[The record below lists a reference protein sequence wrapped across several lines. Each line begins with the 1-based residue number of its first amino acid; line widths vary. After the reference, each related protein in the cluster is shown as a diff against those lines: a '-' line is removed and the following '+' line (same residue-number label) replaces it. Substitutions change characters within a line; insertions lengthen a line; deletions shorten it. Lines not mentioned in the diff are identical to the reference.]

1 MLITCQRKDP
11 NMRNHILFCGLLLV
25 LTGCMTVGPDYRRPD
40 VDVPAT
46 WRFEEKEA
54 RDLSNAAWW
63 EQFNDPVLN
72 DLVGTALKQ
81 NKDLLIATARIE
93 EFFGRYFS
101 TRGDRFPSAGGNAE
115 AFRQQLSDEGLTTID
130 GKDNPYNQYEAFFS
144 GGWEIDF
151 WGKFRRA
158 TEAARAELLG
168 TEEARR
174 TVVLTLVS
182 AVATA
187 YVDIRALDKQLE
199 ITLRTAESRK
209 ETLDLFQMRFDKGII
224 SEVDLSQAESEYE
237 DAMARIPDL
246 ERAIGQTENALSVLL
261 GRNPGPIP
269 RGLTLDEL
277 ILPQVPAGVPSDLLE
292 RRPDI
297 RQAEQLL
304 IAANARIGVARS
316 LYFPTISLTGAF
328 GTVSTELS
336 NLFTGPSKAWDFG
349 VPLNV
354 PLFTAG
360 RIGGEVKAAEASQQ
374 QAVYG
379 YQQTIQ
385 NAFREVDDALLDRN
399 KSGQRL
405 DALNRQLKA
414 LRNYSRLAKMRYDE
428 GYTSYLE
435 VLDADRSLFSI
446 ELSSTAGQNAVFR
459 SLINIYKSMGGGWV
473 TTADAGMPSQPVM
486 EAGFIP

>member
-1 MLITCQRKDP
+1 
-11 NMRNHILFCGLLLV
+11 
-25 LTGCMTVGPDYRRPD
+25 MTVGPDYKRPVID
-40 VDVPAT
+40 TPAA
-46 WRFEEKEA
+46 WRFEEKDV
-54 RDLSNAAWW
+54 RDLANTAWW
-63 EQFNDPVLN
+63 QQFNDPVLN
-72 DLVGTALKQ
+72 GLVGTALEQ

-101 TRGDRFPSAGGNAE
+101 TRGDQFPSAAGNAD
-115 AFRQQLSDEGLTTID
+115 AFRQRLSEKGFSRFD
-130 GKDNPYNQYEAFFS
+130 GKDNPYNQYEAFLNA
-144 GGWEIDF
+144 GWEIDF

-182 AVATA
+182 AVAA
-187 YVDIRALDKQLE
+187 SYVDIRALDKQLA
-199 ITLRTAESRK
+199 ITQSTTDSRK
-209 ETLDLFQMRFDKGII
+209 ATLELFQLRFQNGII

-237 DAMARIPDL
+237 DALARIPDI

-269 RGLTLDEL
+269 RGLSLDEL
-277 ILPQVPAGVPSDLLE
+277 ILPTVPAGVPSDLLE

-297 RQAEQLL
+297 LQAEQAL
-304 IAANARIGVARS
+304 IAANARIGVAKS

-328 GTVSTELS
+328 GTVSTDLS
-336 NLFTGPSKAWDFG
+336 NLFTASSRTWNYG
-349 VPLNV
+349 VPVSV

-360 RIGGEVKAAEASQQ
+360 RIGGEVKAAEAAQQLAVYSYQ
-374 QAVYG
+374 QA
-379 YQQTIQ
+379 IQ
-385 NAFREVDDALLDRN
+385 NAFREVDDALLDRS

-414 LRNYSRLAKMRYDE
+414 LRNYARLARMRYDE

-435 VLDADRSLFSI
+435 VLDAERSLFNV
-446 ELSSTAGQNAVFR
+446 ELLYTTGQNVLFR

-473 TTADAGMPSQPVM
+473 TTAEDGMPAQPVM